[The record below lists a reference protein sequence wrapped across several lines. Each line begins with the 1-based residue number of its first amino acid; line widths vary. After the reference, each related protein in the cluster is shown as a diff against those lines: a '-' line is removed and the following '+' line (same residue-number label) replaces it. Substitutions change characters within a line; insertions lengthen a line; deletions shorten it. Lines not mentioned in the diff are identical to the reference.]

1 MKKLMA
7 AILALMLLTAGA
19 LAESGVPSLNDQL
32 FQDAKDA
39 LVMFESGDYSSAA
52 ELLGFADAAELEKFI
67 TGNYKT
73 FGSGVQTAVSVAW
86 YNGSSWLLA
95 VPLYEPASPD
105 VETLVLTTVST
116 DASAFCGY
124 MYAPWSDVEAA
135 LAECDYVIWNEE
147 YTSADSVKI
156 FQDN

>member
-7 AILALMLLTAGA
+7 AILTLMLLTTGA
-19 LAESGVPSLNDQL
+19 LAERGVPSLDEQL

-73 FGSGVQTAVSVAW
+73 FGNGVQTAVSVAW
-86 YNGSSWLLA
+86 YNGSSWMLG
-95 VPLYEPASPD
+95 VPLYEPASAD
-105 VETLVLTTVST
+105 VETLVLTTIST
-116 DASAFCGY
+116 DASAFYGY

-147 YTSADSVKI
+147 YTSADSVRI

>member
-7 AILALMLLTAGA
+7 AILAFMLLTAGA
-19 LAESGVPSLNDQL
+19 LAENSVPALNEQL
-32 FQDAKDA
+32 FRDAKDA
-39 LVMFESGDYSSAA
+39 LVMFENGDYTTAS

-73 FGSGVQTAVSVAW
+73 LGNGVQTAVSVAW
-86 YNGSSWLLA
+86 YNGSSWQLA

-105 VETLVLTTVST
+105 VETLVLTTISS
-116 DASAFCGY
+116 DASAFYGY

-147 YTSADSVKI
+147 YTSGDSVKI

>member
-7 AILALMLLTAGA
+7 AMLALVLLAAGA
-19 LAESGVPSLNDQL
+19 LAENAVPALNGQL
-32 FQDAKDA
+32 FEDAKDA
-39 LVMFESGDYSSAA
+39 LVMFENGDYASAA

-73 FGSGVQTAVSVAW
+73 FGNGVQTSVSVAW
-86 YNGSSWLLA
+86 YSGSSWRLA

-105 VETLVLTTVST
+105 VETLVLTTIST
-116 DASAFCGY
+116 DASAFYGY
-124 MYAPWSDVEAA
+124 VYAPWSDVESA

-147 YTSADSVKI
+147 YTNSDSVRI

>member
-1 MKKLMA
+1 MKNLMA
-7 AILALMLLTAGA
+7 AILTLMLLTSGA
-19 LAESGVPSLNDQL
+19 LAESGVPSLDEQL

-73 FGSGVQTAVSVAW
+73 FGNGVQTAVSVAW
-86 YNGSSWLLA
+86 YNGSSWMLA
-95 VPLYEPASPD
+95 VPLYEPASAD
-105 VETLVLTTVST
+105 VETLVLTTISN
-116 DASAFCGY
+116 DASAFYGY

-147 YTSADSVKI
+147 YTSADSVRI